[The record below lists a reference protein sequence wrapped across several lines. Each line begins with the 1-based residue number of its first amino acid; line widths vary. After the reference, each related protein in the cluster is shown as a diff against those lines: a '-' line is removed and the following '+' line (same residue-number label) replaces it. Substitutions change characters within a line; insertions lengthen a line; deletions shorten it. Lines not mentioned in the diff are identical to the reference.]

1 MFQYSLIKHD
11 ENTYLTVYITGY
23 QPMVA
28 DSSHPNWDKLV
39 EGAIDGDESIVDLFD
54 VSAAAARKFDRI
66 SERITVANGN
76 VFFDGDLIDNALTTQ
91 IIRFLEEGVQDWLP
105 LVHFF
110 EKVQDNPNE
119 HSRTQ
124 LYDWLNALN
133 FTITQEGDI
142 VGYKGVASTFGED
155 KPYQS
160 TSSGRAIVNDE
171 VVTGYILQDVGDIVE
186 MPRSEVA
193 HDPGASCSTGLHV
206 GTHGYA
212 AGYGDTLLEVHV
224 NPRDVVSVPTDAGG
238 NKIRVC
244 RYVIAGTLD
253 KHGEAFKEAIRAE
266 TGYDPYLEPEMFDDD
281 EPYGYCTDHGEYDP
295 GEDCPECLEESKQ
308 MLGKDPHPTQDEFDT
323 MIKRAKR
330 RKRNFEKYATKH
342 GPWTLTGNYVLDRHS
357 WTIDA

>member
-212 AGYGDTLLEVHV
+212 RGYGDTLLEVHV
-224 NPRDVVSVPTDAGG
+224 NPRDVVSVPSDAGG
-238 NKIRVC
+238 NKVRVC
-244 RYVIAGTLD
+244 RYTVMGILD
-253 KHGEAFKEAIRAE
+253 RNGEAYSEAVLDPVDFGVTDSRE
-266 TGYDPYLEPEMFDDD
+266 DDLDDSYYDT
-281 EPYGYCTDHGEYDP
+281 GYCTDHGEFE
-295 GEDCPECLEESKQ
+295 GDCDGCIEELPS
-308 MLGKDPHPTQDEFDT
+308 LDHTIPTQDEFDE

-342 GPWTLTGNYVLDRHS
+342 GPWTLVGNYVLDRHS
-357 WTIDA
+357 WVV